1 MKFILLLL
9 ISSKVFSAYPANLS
23 QHKIPLY
30 TDWESKNSVNDFN
43 VEVKIKNDLLS
54 EKGDFDLEAIK
65 EAQRKLDNMSDKDIK
80 KSLTMPTEI
89 NKENTLKSTKKIRS
103 QVDDIETVE
112 QVKSIKKLEG
122 KEDIDGTDINAV
134 RQESLDKIFKSERGL
149 NNEQK
154 SEIEKARRKIIDDIY
169 KGR

>member
-23 QHKIPLY
+23 QHKTPLH
-30 TDWESKNSVNDFN
+30 TGWESESSVNDFN
-43 VEVKIKNDLLS
+43 AEVKIKNELLS

-65 EAQRKLDNMSDKDIK
+65 EAQRKLDNMSDKEIK

-103 QVDDIETVE
+103 QVDDIKTVE

-122 KEDIDGTDINAV
+122 KEDIDGADISAV

-149 NNEQK
+149 SKEQK